1 MSIEKPYQPSAEEM
15 AKAEEMTDVIQN
27 ERGEEMMTDEQA
39 DASEEKEGFFQIEH
53 DQVQENLHNRNEEE
67 HPHKAERENFP
78 VKQFKTTKGSIYA
91 YDNEGK
97 TTRFKTATG
106 EQMDRQ
112 DITVFLDLAPHEEDA
127 FLHDIDEAKVYVVE
141 ELSDGTPKI
150 IRDISEIN
158 NKENIYLASIKDGRW
173 IRKKRASVAPKE
185 GHSVFDARQ
194 FKKDG
199 QTYTERHL
207 GNKVVEIKELRD
219 SDAGNEGEKDVSV
232 EHSRKLINAKNALK
246 DVVENMRR
254 NELEKMSDPVTFDF
268 INGYGGDV
276 NRYVFVKMKWYEEQR
291 NADWGAFQIAEEL
304 DRIRERLE
312 E

>member
-1 MSIEKPYQPSAEEM
+1 M
-15 AKAEEMTDVIQN
+15 AKAQEMGDAIQN
-27 ERGEEMMTDEQA
+27 ERGEEMMANEQA
-39 DASEEKEGFFQIEH
+39 DANEKREEFFQTGH
-53 DQVQENLHNRNEEE
+53 DQAQENLHDPDEEE
-67 HPHKAERENFP
+67 HPHEAETEKFS
-78 VKQFKTTKGSIYA
+78 VKQFKTAKGSIYA

-97 TTRFKTATG
+97 TARFKTATG

-141 ELSDGTPKI
+141 ELPNGTPKI
-150 IRDISEIN
+150 IRNISEID

-185 GHSVFDARQ
+185 GYSVFDTRQ

-207 GNKVVEIKELRD
+207 GNKVVEVKELRD
-219 SDAGNEGEKDVSV
+219 GDTGNEGEKDVSA

-246 DVVENMRR
+246 DVVENIRR

-268 INGYGGDV
+268 INSYGGDV

-291 NADWGAFQIAEEL
+291 NTDWGAFQIAEEL

-312 E
+312 SKER